1 MYDTLRLRDV
11 VFWFTFGLSFT
22 HVWNLDVT
30 SGIVPVTGTWFC
42 ATFWCDRLI
51 GSYWELGTLVGMAN
65 NTPNNLIS
73 NPQRQHL

>member
-30 SGIVPVTGTWFC
+30 SGIVPVHGSVPLFG
-42 ATFWCDRLI
+42 AIGYRLSVIGYRLI
-51 GSYWELGTLVGMAN
+51 GSYWELGTL
-65 NTPNNLIS
+65 
-73 NPQRQHL
+73 